1 MWFFRIPLPHGAGFG
16 IAGCWKV
23 ASKLPT
29 KSTRFVRFAIFDFR
43 DLPWI
48 SGMFFTHLWVF
59 LRVFVRGKDWQ
70 RALQVLI
77 DLRGNGAA
85 NDVSYGAAISAC
97 ESSEEWQTA
106 IVLLTEACLVK
117 YPEVVFFCFFH
128 VCSLHGTRCSMY
140 GKHFTYILPSK
151 TTIGS
156 TGVRPS

>member
-1 MWFFRIPLPHGAGFG
+1 MWFVPHPLASRSSFG

-29 KSTRFVRFAIFDFR
+29 TSTRFFRFAIFDFR
-43 DLPWI
+43 GLPWI

-106 IVLLTEACLVK
+106 IVLLTEACLASSTRRW
-117 YPEVVFFCFFH
+117 YFSFVF
-128 VCSLHGTRCSMY
+128 SLHGTRCSMY
-140 GKHFTYILPSK
+140 EKNVLPTFTLQNYPNM
-151 TTIGS
+151 
-156 TGVRPS
+156 